1 MAPRP
6 EVEALS
12 RSFVLSGLPRGELE
26 QVAALMRPR
35 AYRRGEVVFHQRDPG
50 EALHVVR
57 QGRVKIVLLSE
68 SGEEAVLGI
77 LGPGDVFG
85 EMALLDGGPRSATI
99 VALEPVETATL
110 RRDDLLRL
118 LRRSPAAVDG
128 LLAALARKIRQARE
142 EVGDLMFLGQQAHLA
157 KKLLEL
163 AEAHGRPVGDRRV
176 EIGIPLTQEELAG
189 MIGATRTRVNT
200 LLGLYEARGI
210 IATRRRRIVILKPEA
225 LQGRIAP

>member
-1 MAPRP
+1 
-6 EVEALS
+6 
-12 RSFVLSGLPRGELE
+12 
-26 QVAALMRPR
+26 LMRPR
-35 AYRRGEVVFHQRDPG
+35 AYRRGEVVFHQGDPG

-68 SGEEAVLGI
+68 SGEEAVLGL

-128 LLAALARKIRQARE
+128 LLAALARKIRQASE

-163 AEAHGRPVGDRRV
+163 AEAHGRPV
-176 EIGIPLTQEELAG
+176 
-189 MIGATRTRVNT
+189 
-200 LLGLYEARGI
+200 
-210 IATRRRRIVILKPEA
+210 
-225 LQGRIAP
+225 